1 MSDKVAIVG
10 AGHAGVAAAAV
21 LKAAGL
27 AVDLFT
33 AENTLPYFRPR
44 LIAVAFGQAE
54 PDAIAIK
61 PASFYAD
68 GINLIHRT
76 VTSPDELKDY
86 AGVILTQG
94 SVPFVPP
101 FEGDRARLHT
111 LWNVQDAM
119 RIRAKIRQGARLT
132 VIGGGVLGLESALRA
147 AMAGLKVTVIESS
160 ALAGGILGPACS
172 KVLEETLEAKGIT
185 LRVGACVAKIEANGI
200 RLGDGTLVEDDL
212 LLCSTGARGVTA
224 LGEALGAKADCGL
237 LTNPDLSFAP
247 MRYAAGDLARPTEAR
262 PVCAV
267 RRATAMGTL
276 AAQNLD
282 RPCPAAFHE
291 GRGHRIPYV
300 WLLPRRQ
307 PGRTPHRRRLQGRR
321 DSNHSLQ
328 RESPRRPPF
337 CRYPRRLRRLGETDS
352 CLRWALPSIT
362 FPRAPGSGPSFWVPA
377 PRSAYR

>member
-33 AENTLPYFRPR
+33 AEDTLPYFRPR

-119 RIRAKIRQGARLT
+119 RIRAEIRPGARLT

-147 AMAGLKVTVIESS
+147 AMAGLKVTVIESF
-160 ALAGGILGPACS
+160 ALAGGVLGPACS
-172 KVLEETLEAKGIT
+172 KVLEKTLEAKGIT

-276 AAQNLD
+276 AAQNLLAE
-282 RPCPAAFHE
+282 RE
-291 GRGHRIPYV
+291 GRPT
-300 WLLPRRQ
+300 
-307 PGRTPHRRRLQGRR
+307 TPW
-321 DSNHSLQ
+321 
-328 RESPRRPPF
+328 
-337 CRYPRRLRRLGETDS
+337 TDP
-352 CLRWALPSIT
+352 ALPLFMKVEDTEFHT
-362 FPRAPGSGPSFWVPA
+362 FGCCRGDSLDERRIDDGSKDGVIQTILY
-377 PRSAYR
+377 SANHPVGLRFVGTRDGFGAWEKQILA